1 MKFLEL
7 TDKEAVGTPVYKVK
21 EGPTTPRWKPR
32 LEQPMYLSH
41 LKITNY
47 TRATKYEE
55 EGNSNKAKYV
65 TERICFGEGD
75 KPLTFD
81 YYLNKALDTSHNE

>member
-1 MKFLEL
+1 M
-7 TDKEAVGTPVYKVK
+7 YKVK

-41 LKITNY
+41 LKLTNY

-55 EGNSNKAKYV
+55 EGNPNKVKYV

-75 KPLTFD
+75 KLLAFD